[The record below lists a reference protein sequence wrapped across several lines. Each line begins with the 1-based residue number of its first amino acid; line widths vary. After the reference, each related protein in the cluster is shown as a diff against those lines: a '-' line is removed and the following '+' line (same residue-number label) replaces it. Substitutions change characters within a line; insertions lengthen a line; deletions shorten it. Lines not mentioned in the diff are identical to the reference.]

1 MAKSSNVS
9 FDIPTTAK
17 AIGQSIVD
25 LQVAVIKTVDLTKT
39 LQEHA
44 DKLRA
49 NGVKMGKSI
58 KTCTWR
64 ATISDTI
71 NHLAKEKTAKKTCMN
86 YMTSFV
92 NAVNNGTKFSLSSS
106 KGAAKNGKKS
116 EKAKVAIDSIVGK
129 LYNHEAFLEFAAQIQ
144 AAYDDA
150 KADTLAACIEDYLRE
165 QGFQFD
171 DEK

>member
-1 MAKSSNVS
+1 MAKAIAQSTDIVS
-9 FDIPTTAK
+9 TAK

-25 LQVAVIKTVDLTKT
+25 LQVAVHKTVDLTKT

-49 NGVKMGKSI
+49 SGVKFGKSV

-64 ATISDTI
+64 ATMSDTI
-71 NHLAKEKTAKKTCMN
+71 KHLAKEKAAQKTCMN
-86 YMTSFV
+86 YLTSFV
-92 NAVNNGTKFSLSSS
+92 KSVNDGTKFSLSDS

-116 EKAKVAIDSIVGK
+116 ETKKAEIDAIVGK
-129 LYNHEAFLEFAAQIQ
+129 LYNHEDFLEFAAKIQ

-150 KADTLAACIEDYLRE
+150 KADTIAACIEDYLRE
-165 QGFQFD
+165 QGFQF
-171 DEK
+171 EE